1 MKFGTKF
8 GQKGYY
14 FQLKSKEKE
23 YHRSILHIRN
33 SLGTKFYFK
42 QTIFNFGTSFAQKE
56 HSQSKLEKVNVTTEF
71 RLFD

>member
-1 MKFGTKF
+1 MKFGTKL

-23 YHRSILHIRN
+23 HHHSILHIRN

-42 QTIFNFGTSFAQKE
+42 QTIFNFGTTFA
-56 HSQSKLEKVNVTTEF
+56 
-71 RLFD
+71 